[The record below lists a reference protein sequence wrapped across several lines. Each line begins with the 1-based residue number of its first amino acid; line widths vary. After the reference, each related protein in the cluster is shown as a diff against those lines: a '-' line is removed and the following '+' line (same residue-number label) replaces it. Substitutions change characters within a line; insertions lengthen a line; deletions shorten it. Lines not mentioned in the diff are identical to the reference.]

1 MHFYQDSS
9 LREAILKCIYLKT
22 ELISDVKM
30 DALCKYACDF
40 LKMCLI

>member
-9 LREAILKCIYLKT
+9 LRKAILKYIFLKT
-22 ELISDVKM
+22 ELIYDVKM
-30 DALCKYACDF
+30 DALCKYPYDF